1 MSAQSSDETQAYG
14 VAVLVSATVLIHD
27 RGRYYKVRVN
37 PLSKEDRELERYT
50 RLADAYVR
58 QSKRGRLAS
67 MIRLH
72 REILKLE
79 NAVYKSIVRQEKSI

>member
-14 VAVLVSATVLIHD
+14 VAVLVSATVLIRD

-37 PLSKEDRELERYT
+37 PLPKEDRDLERYA
-50 RLADAYVR
+50 RAYVR
-58 QSKRGRLAS
+58 QVRRGRLAS

-72 REILKLE
+72 RKILKLE